1 MTTATATNIPFS
13 GSPQTQ
19 TQQVFVMPETQTGF
33 QKKVAEFAVAHG
45 LPLSK
50 RQIKNLGGKMHKR
63 AAFMQTEFDFFE
75 NLRILGMLSDTT
87 ARDGEHRANCRNL
100 ECDKCGRTQWK

>member
-1 MTTATATNIPFS
+1 MTTTATAIPFS
-13 GSPQTQ
+13 ATAQTQ

-33 QKKVAEFAVAHG
+33 KKKVAEYALEHG
-45 LPLSK
+45 LPLSE
-50 RQIKNLGGKMHKR
+50 RQIKNIGGKMHKR

-87 ARDGEHRANCRNL
+87 ARDGEHRANCRKL
-100 ECDKCGRTQWK
+100 ECDKCGRTPWK